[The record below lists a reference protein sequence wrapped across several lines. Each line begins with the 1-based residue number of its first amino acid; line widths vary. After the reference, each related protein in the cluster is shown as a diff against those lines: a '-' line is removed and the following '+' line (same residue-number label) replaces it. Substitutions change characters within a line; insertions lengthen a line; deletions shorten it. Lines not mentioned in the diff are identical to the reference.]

1 MSATRYSCVLVS
13 LSVVLSCPGRA
24 TASEEPQQAQRIL
37 QSTGVKGGFIVHIGC
52 GDGKLT
58 AALQAGDGYVVH
70 GLDTDIEDVQ
80 KARTYIQSLGR
91 YGRVSVDC
99 WKGKSLPYIDNLANL
114 IVAESADGIAHDEI
128 VRVLAPGG
136 VAWIKKQGQW
146 NKTVKPWPEELD
158 EWTHYLH
165 DPQGTMVGKDRE
177 VGLPRRMQWVGGPK
191 WMRNH
196 DFMASLSA
204 MVSSNGRIFYIIDE
218 GLRNH
223 IYLPGRWVLIARD
236 AFNGTILWKR
246 QIAKWFP
253 HIWPF
258 KSGPS
263 YLSRRLVAIDDRVYV
278 TIGINAPLSVL
289 DAATGKTIRT
299 YEQTEDTG
307 EVLVDRG
314 TVYVV
319 DDPDEAEAA
328 YKHASDN
335 RGKER
340 NRVNSEFGWSKDS
353 EVRTLK
359 AISSE
364 SGKVLWKHTDR
375 IAPLTTA
382 VKDDLVYFHDGQHVV
397 ALDRTTGSKRWISH
411 ATGQWVNPTTGYAMR
426 MIVGDGVIVVSGQKG
441 VRGGRLVGVSPADGK
456 VLWTHEQLKSGH
468 FSPEDVY
475 LINGLVWTVHTGKVQ
490 EKGTHFVAVDAKTG
504 EIREDFVA
512 EHPEVFFM
520 HQRCYPGRATEKYIM
535 TSGTGTEILP
545 LNSKKVELHHWL
557 RGACIYGIMP
567 CNGLLYKTPD
577 SCACYYQSKL
587 PHLCAI
593 RSADSGIEASQ
604 YQRLEKGPGYDQV
617 TDTDIQ
623 SRDCWPAYRHDNV
636 RSGAT
641 NTEVPSK
648 PGKIWRQKI
657 GGRLSAMTADSGKL
671 FISAIDE
678 HRLYALDA
686 DSGELLWSYMTGG
699 RVDSPPAIWRGRAI
713 FGCTDGWVYCLRISD
728 GKLVWRFRAA
738 PTTARLLS
746 YQQPES
752 LWPVHGSVLVRSGV
766 AYCLAGRSAFLD
778 GGMRLLR
785 LDCATGRV
793 LSETVLDEK
802 DPSTGANIQTL
813 IAGKSMPVANPDI
826 LSCDDNYIYMAAQ
839 R

>member
-1 MSATRYSCVLVS
+1 
-13 LSVVLSCPGRA
+13 
-24 TASEEPQQAQRIL
+24 
-37 QSTGVKGGFIVHIGC
+37 VHIGC

-99 WKGKSLPYIDNLANL
+99 WKGKSLPYIDNMANL

-520 HQRCYPGRATEKYIM
+520 HQRCYPGRATEKY
-535 TSGTGTEILP
+535 TG
-545 LNSKKVELHHWL
+545 
-557 RGACIYGIMP
+557 
-567 CNGLLYKTPD
+567 
-577 SCACYYQSKL
+577 CAG
-587 PHLCAI
+587 H
-593 RSADSGIEASQ
+593 
-604 YQRLEKGPGYDQV
+604 V
-617 TDTDIQ
+617 
-623 SRDCWPAYRHDNV
+623 
-636 RSGAT
+636 
-641 NTEVPSK
+641 
-648 PGKIWRQKI
+648 
-657 GGRLSAMTADSGKL
+657 
-671 FISAIDE
+671 
-678 HRLYALDA
+678 
-686 DSGELLWSYMTGG
+686 
-699 RVDSPPAIWRGRAI
+699 
-713 FGCTDGWVYCLRISD
+713 
-728 GKLVWRFRAA
+728 
-738 PTTARLLS
+738 
-746 YQQPES
+746 
-752 LWPVHGSVLVRSGV
+752 
-766 AYCLAGRSAFLD
+766 
-778 GGMRLLR
+778 
-785 LDCATGRV
+785 
-793 LSETVLDEK
+793 
-802 DPSTGANIQTL
+802 STG
-813 IAGKSMPVANPDI
+813 
-826 LSCDDNYIYMAAQ
+826 
-839 R
+839 